1 MQSVNARR
9 VVVACVLALPLG
21 LPASRS
27 YAQDAPPRPV
37 FSSRSD
43 LVVLHVTVLDGKSGF
58 VSGLP
63 REAFTV
69 YEDGRP
75 QQIEFFSNEDS
86 PVTVGLVIDSSGSM
100 QRKRQA
106 VIAAGLAFA
115 QSSHPQ
121 DEMFTVHFN
130 EHVWPGLPS
139 GQAFTSD
146 PSELRAALERSG
158 ARGRTALFD
167 ALAYALRHL
176 DRGREQK
183 KVLVVVGDGG
193 DNASTTGFE
202 AILDRAHRAD
212 AVIYAI
218 GLSDQ
223 YDRDAKPEIL
233 RQLARATGGEAFVI
247 RNAGGHR
254 SRITAILSRIARDIR
269 SGYTIGYSPS
279 REVGAAGE
287 GFRSIKVEVST
298 PGRRELTVRAR
309 SGYVTAPPSASHG
322 QR

>member
-9 VVVACVLALPLG
+9 FAVVCVLALLSC
-21 LPASRS
+21 ASAVRS
-27 YAQDAPPRPV
+27 TAQDAPPRAV
-37 FSSRSD
+37 FSSHSD
-43 LVVLHVTVLDGKSGF
+43 LVVLHVTVLDGRSGF

-75 QQIEFFSNEDS
+75 QQIDVFSNEDS

-100 QRKRQA
+100 QRKREA

-130 EHVWPGLPS
+130 ERVWTGLPDA
-139 GQAFTSD
+139 QAFTND
-146 PSELRAALERSG
+146 LTALRQALQRSG

-167 ALAYALRHL
+167 AIAFALGHL
-176 DRGREQK
+176 ESGRMQK
-183 KVLVVVGDGG
+183 KVLVVVSDGG
-193 DNASTTGFE
+193 DNASTRRFQE
-202 AILDRAHRAD
+202 VLDRAHRD
-212 AVIYAI
+212 DVVIYTI

-223 YDRDAKPEIL
+223 YDRDADPDVL
-233 RQLARATGGEAFVI
+233 RQLARATGGEAFFLRDSGRTTDRV
-247 RNAGGHR
+247 
-254 SRITAILSRIARDIR
+254 SRILSRIAGDIR

-279 REVGAAGE
+279 REVGADAG
-287 GFRSIKVEVST
+287 GFRAVKVEVSS
-298 PGRRELTVRAR
+298 PERRSLTVRAR
-309 SGYVTAPPSASHG
+309 SGYIAGAAGSHG
-322 QR
+322 AR